1 MAFGSRR
8 NNTSGRAITY
18 DAALIKV
25 YNRELTQAEVTQNF
39 NAHKGRFN
47 IY

>member
-1 MAFGSRR
+1 MYFGTRGNGADTR
-8 NNTSGRAITY
+8 TTNA
-18 DAALIKV
+18 DVAMIKI